1 VIVDAARRPRAE
13 VTAGAPGRPSEA
25 SDHTAS
31 RPPCDIRVLIADDEA
46 LVRAGFKVLV
56 HSAPGLSVVGEAS
69 DGVQAVRQAQALKPD
84 VVLMDIR
91 MPVMDGLEATKVI
104 LDGDQDPPP
113 RILIVTTFDEDE
125 HVFEALRGGASG
137 FVLKDTPPE
146 MLLDAITIVAA
157 GEALLAPAITRR
169 LIAEF
174 ARQPRPAVRPAE
186 DALAQLTERERD
198 VLQQVAAGK
207 SNTEIAAALHLSV
220 ATVKTHISRLLD
232 KLDCRDRAQLVV
244 VAYETGAA
252 IPGQR

>member
-1 VIVDAARRPRAE
+1 MDSA
-13 VTAGAPGRPSEA
+13 GRPGDA
-25 SDHTAS
+25 IDHAAGPV
-31 RPPCDIRVLIADDEA
+31 RDIRVLIADDEA
-46 LVRAGFKVLV
+46 LVRAGFTVLV
-56 HSAPGLSVVGEAS
+56 DSAPGLSVVGQAS
-69 DGVQAVRQAQALKPD
+69 DGVQAVRQTRALKPD

-104 LDGDQDPPP
+104 LDGNEDRPP

-146 MLLDAITIVAA
+146 RLLDAIAIVAA

-174 ARQPRPAVRPAE
+174 ARQPRPSARTSRT
-186 DALAQLTERERD
+186 ALTQLTERELE

-207 SNTEIAAALHLSV
+207 SNTEIATSLFVSV
-220 ATVKTHISRLLD
+220 ATVKTHVSRLLD

-244 VAYETGAA
+244 VAYETGVAT
-252 IPGQR
+252 PGQL